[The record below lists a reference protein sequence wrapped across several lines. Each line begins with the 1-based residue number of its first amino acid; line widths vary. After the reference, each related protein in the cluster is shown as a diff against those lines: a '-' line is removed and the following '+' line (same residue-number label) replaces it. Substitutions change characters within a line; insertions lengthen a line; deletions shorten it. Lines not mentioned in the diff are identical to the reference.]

1 MRMLVRFVCHHC
13 ASAVQLGGQVGG
25 DFANIEQN
33 SNIVVQLI
41 LDGDDAGRKALKN
54 LENRPKEKKI
64 SLRSN
69 IDYFQLPN
77 TIEDLLSDRVKRLL
91 KKTMPSQVS
100 LNEDINGRITHFSFE
115 ERHKKRVAE
124 KAVDLSERR
133 EDWDGFKGL
142 LTKIL
147 ESW

>member
-1 MRMLVRFVCHHC
+1 MSCLAQELGLNINDIKIF
-13 ASAVQLGGQVGG
+13 AANNALSATYL
-25 DFANIEQN
+25 FETFSLNIEQN

-91 KKTMPSQVS
+91 KKTMGNTP
-100 LNEDINGRITHFSFE
+100 
-115 ERHKKRVAE
+115 
-124 KAVDLSERR
+124 
-133 EDWDGFKGL
+133 
-142 LTKIL
+142 
-147 ESW
+147 